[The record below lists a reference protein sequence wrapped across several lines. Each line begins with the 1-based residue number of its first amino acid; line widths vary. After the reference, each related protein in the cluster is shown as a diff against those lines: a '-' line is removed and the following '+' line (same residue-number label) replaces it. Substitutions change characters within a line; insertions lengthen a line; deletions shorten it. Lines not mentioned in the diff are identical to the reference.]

1 MNYIGKIIS
10 NIGLAYSEIN
20 PATLTGAID
29 VIIVEQADGSFKCSP
44 FHVRFGKMGVIRS
57 KEKIVDIEINGI
69 PVDIH
74 MKLGDSGE
82 AYFLEEYDEVEAG
95 EEVLT
100 AAITTTSSTSPTA
113 TTEVQSPPPP
123 SDTLNDNDETTAEN
137 TTNHQYT
144 DGELHPFSD
153 SEVGHIVHHIYK
165 KQESIDPYDCKSDS
179 EYEIFKANTQT
190 SAEKAGVAEHDNI
203 SWDWG
208 ELPNVSSGCAAAAAA
223 AAAVAAHQKDSLANG
238 NGAKM
243 EVVVGGSTHTQ
254 HAENKRSTSPRS
266 SMLGGMLGFIKG
278 GETAAAA
285 PMSPGT
291 GSNSTAVPSNGHH
304 AHYPQHQN
312 HPNNDE
318 DKGIY
323 LDDLDPNDMNP
334 EVAAKYFPNRAP
346 GPRCPT
352 RRTPPIPSTS
362 DFASEYSQLLN
373 SNDLS
378 LLSTFDLSTLSKVYH
393 DMSMSLC
400 GGIENLVENPGDTEH
415 FLQSII
421 SFDDFSENPLAI
433 LNDPNLVVRMGGRY
447 FTWKMASAII
457 LSLLMFQ
464 RPLPETTMDSLRE
477 QCIPK
482 KKKKPP
488 PVSAQN
494 SSASSWRN
502 WSIFRSN
509 TSESSS
515 ANVQTIDETSSTGGG
530 GGGQHSAENSTET
543 RSLNSSNSS
552 EGVAVLQSKQQ
563 HQLGTPSHKM
573 SNNLNNSLE
582 YTSDEETMNIVLS
595 SSSHKTSGPGT
606 AVTST
611 PGTATSTSTTNSSTE
626 SSTATSTPGHTK
638 SKVRY
643 RKVLRLKSD
652 IVRSLNLKR
661 NCNDVMFS
669 VTTAFQG
676 TTVCRSKIFLWRWDD
691 KVVIS
696 DIDGTITKSDV
707 LGHIL
712 PYIGK
717 DWAQLGVTQLYS
729 NIEANSYRFL
739 YLSAR
744 AIGQAKTTREYL
756 RDLRQDDIGLPDG
769 PLLLS
774 PTSLFSALHREVI
787 EKKPEEFKIACL
799 KDIQSLFPENPF
811 FAGFGNKINDNWA
824 YKAVGID
831 SSRIFTIN
839 HKGELRLDRLLS
851 FKSSCSP
858 PLQQSAYY
866 DGYSSFMFWRPDI
879 PELDDAELKDAKD

>member
-1 MNYIGKIIS
+1 
-10 NIGLAYSEIN
+10 
-20 PATLTGAID
+20 
-29 VIIVEQADGSFKCSP
+29 
-44 FHVRFGKMGVIRS
+44 
-57 KEKIVDIEINGI
+57 
-69 PVDIH
+69 
-74 MKLGDSGE
+74 
-82 AYFLEEYDEVEAG
+82 
-95 EEVLT
+95 
-100 AAITTTSSTSPTA
+100 
-113 TTEVQSPPPP
+113 
-123 SDTLNDNDETTAEN
+123 
-137 TTNHQYT
+137 
-144 DGELHPFSD
+144 
-153 SEVGHIVHHIYK
+153 
-165 KQESIDPYDCKSDS
+165 
-179 EYEIFKANTQT
+179 
-190 SAEKAGVAEHDNI
+190 
-203 SWDWG
+203 
-208 ELPNVSSGCAAAAAA
+208 
-223 AAAVAAHQKDSLANG
+223 
-238 NGAKM
+238 M

-278 GETAAAA
+278 GETAVA

-291 GSNSTAVPSNGHH
+291 GSSTAVPSNGYHP
-304 AHYPQHQN
+304 HYPQHQN
-312 HPNNDE
+312 HHPNNDE

-334 EVAAKYFPNRAP
+334 EVAAKYFPKFSPNPNSNSSSSHFLTQPANRSSHTSDEDVESGT
-346 GPRCPT
+346 GPSLSNSPHSTEYNYPT
-352 RRTPPIPSTS
+352 TISTHRVPSTS

-530 GGGQHSAENSTET
+530 GGGGQHSAENSTET

-552 EGVAVLQSKQQ
+552 EGAAVLQSK
-563 HQLGTPSHKM
+563 QLGTPSHKL

-611 PGTATSTSTTNSSTE
+611 PGTTTATNSTTNSSTE

-851 FKSSCSP
+851 FKSSYTDLSQFVDQMFP

-879 PELDDAELKDAKD
+879 P

>member
-1 MNYIGKIIS
+1 MSKSDSVTSVSVSMSSDRSGAGSQKRYRRKKKNRASSKPSLPSAEATKCAGEQQHQQSS
-10 NIGLAYSEIN
+10 N
-20 PATLTGAID
+20 D
-29 VIIVEQADGSFKCSP
+29 DSP
-44 FHVRFGKMGVIRS
+44 LK
-57 KEKIVDIEINGI
+57 
-69 PVDIH
+69 
-74 MKLGDSGE
+74 SGE
-82 AYFLEEYDEVEAG
+82 QQNSHDHQ
-95 EEVLT
+95 T
-100 AAITTTSSTSPTA
+100 PSTSSSSA
-113 TTEVQSPPPP
+113 
-123 SDTLNDNDETTAEN
+123 
-137 TTNHQYT
+137 TNHQYT

-223 AAAVAAHQKDSLANG
+223 AVAAHQKDSLANG

-278 GETAAAA
+278 GETAVA

-291 GSNSTAVPSNGHH
+291 GSSTAVPSNGHH
-304 AHYPQHQN
+304 PHYPQHQN
-312 HPNNDE
+312 HHPNNDE

-334 EVAAKYFPNRAP
+334 EVAAKYFPKFSPNPNSNSSSSHFLTQPANRSSHTSDEDVESGT
-346 GPRCPT
+346 GPSLSNSPHSTEYNYPT
-352 RRTPPIPSTS
+352 TISTHRVPSTS

-482 KKKKPP
+482 KKKPP

-530 GGGQHSAENSTET
+530 GGGGQHSAENSTET

-552 EGVAVLQSKQQ
+552 EGAAVLQSK
-563 HQLGTPSHKM
+563 QLGTPSHKL

-611 PGTATSTSTTNSSTE
+611 PGTTTATNSTTNSSTE

-851 FKSSCSP
+851 FKSSYTDLSQFVDQMFP